1 MLQLFRHIAIQLDNL
16 YIYNRVG
23 KNMSKPRIGMIGL
36 GSIAQ
41 KAYLPT
47 LTKETDWTFVGAF
60 TPNVNKR
67 KQICEQYRIQDFANL
82 QALASECDAAFV
94 HSSTAT
100 HYEIVSELLKKG
112 IDVYVDKPLAATTEQ
127 AEKLV
132 EMSEKY
138 NRKLMVG
145 FNRRFVPMYV
155 TAKEQA
161 NDTSWIR
168 IEKHRTNK
176 VGPYTYD
183 FTMLDDYLHIVDT
196 ARWLANDDLNI
207 VHNMMQINEKN
218 ELLYGHHTY
227 TTANGLLLSTA
238 MHRHAGTNLEQIE
251 LVTAGKIIRV
261 KNMNTF
267 EIEQENSVS
276 QSGSPSWETT
286 LKQRGFEDAVH
297 HFIQCVQG
305 DTHPIV
311 DGLEGLKSQQMLQ
324 SLLQAVSKN

>member
-1 MLQLFRHIAIQLDNL
+1 
-16 YIYNRVG
+16 
-23 KNMSKPRIGMIGL
+23 
-36 GSIAQ
+36 
-41 KAYLPT
+41 
-47 LTKETDWTFVGAF
+47 
-60 TPNVNKR
+60 
-67 KQICEQYRIQDFANL
+67 
-82 QALASECDAAFV
+82 
-94 HSSTAT
+94 
-100 HYEIVSELLKKG
+100 
-112 IDVYVDKPLAATTEQ
+112 
-127 AEKLV
+127 
-132 EMSEKY
+132 
-138 NRKLMVG
+138 MVG

-155 TAKEQA
+155 AAKEQA
-161 NDTSWIR
+161 NAISWIR

-176 VGPYTYD
+176 VGPNTYD

-196 ARWLANDDLNI
+196 ARWLANDDLNV

-227 TTANGLLLSTA
+227 TTTNGLLLSTA

-297 HFIQCVQG
+297 HFIECVHG
-305 DTHPIV
+305 DTKPVV
-311 DGLEGLKSQQMLQ
+311 DGLEGLKTQQMLQ
-324 SLLQAVSKN
+324 TLLDKVNKN

>member
-1 MLQLFRHIAIQLDNL
+1 M
-16 YIYNRVG
+16 G
-23 KNMSKPRIGMIGL
+23 KHMNKPRIGMIGI

-47 LTKETDWTFVGAF
+47 LTKETDWIFTGTF
-60 TPNVNKR
+60 TPNAEKR
-67 KQICEQYRIQDFANL
+67 KQICEQYRIQDFSNL
-82 QALASECDAAFV
+82 QTLASECDAIFV

-100 HYEIVSELLKKG
+100 HYEIVSELLQKG
-112 IDVYVDKPLAATTEQ
+112 IDVYVDKPLAATVEQ
-127 AEKLV
+127 AERLV
-132 EMSEKY
+132 ELSEKH

-161 NDTSWIR
+161 NDISWIR

-196 ARWLANDDLNI
+196 ARWLADDDLRV
-207 VHNMMQINEKN
+207 VHNMIQTNEKN
-218 ELLYGHHTY
+218 ELFYGHHTY
-227 TTANGLLLSTA
+227 TSTNGTLLSTA

-251 LVTAGKIIRV
+251 LVTTGKIIRV
-261 KNMNTF
+261 KNMNLL
-267 EIEQENSVS
+267 EIEQDNRIT

-286 LKQRGFEDAVH
+286 LKQRGFEDAVQ
-297 HFIQCVQG
+297 HFIDCVQG
-305 DTHPIV
+305 DTKPLV
-311 DGLEGLKSQQMLQ
+311 DGVEGLKSQQMLE
-324 SLLQAVSKN
+324 SLLQSIEKK

>member
-1 MLQLFRHIAIQLDNL
+1 MN
-16 YIYNRVG
+16 
-23 KNMSKPRIGMIGL
+23 KPRIGMIGL

-60 TPNVNKR
+60 TPNVDKR
-67 KQICEQYRIQDFANL
+67 KQICEQYRIQDFTNL
-82 QALASECDAAFV
+82 QALASECDAIFV

-100 HYEIVSELLKKG
+100 HYEIVSELLQKG
-112 IDVYVDKPLAATTEQ
+112 IDVYVDKPLAATVEQ

-155 TAKEQA
+155 AAKEEA
-161 NDTSWIR
+161 KDLSWIR

-196 ARWLANDDLNI
+196 ARWLANGDLNV
-207 VHNMMQINEKN
+207 VHNMMQVNDEN

-227 TTANGLLLSTA
+227 TSADGLLLSTA

-251 LVTAGKIIRV
+251 LVTTGKIIRV

-267 EIEQENSVS
+267 EVEQNNRTS

-297 HFIQCVQG
+297 HFIECVQG
-305 DTHPIV
+305 DTKPVV
-311 DGLEGLKSQQMLQ
+311 DGVEGLKSQQMLH
-324 SLLQAVSKN
+324 SLLQSTN

>member
-1 MLQLFRHIAIQLDNL
+1 MN
-16 YIYNRVG
+16 
-23 KNMSKPRIGMIGL
+23 KPKIGMIGL

-47 LTKETDWTFVGAF
+47 LTKETDWDFVGAF
-60 TPNVNKR
+60 TPNAEKR
-67 KQICEQYRIQDFANL
+67 KQVCQQYRIQDFHSIET
-82 QALASECDAAFV
+82 LASECDAIFV

-112 IDVYVDKPLAATTEQ
+112 IDVYVDKPLAATVEQ

-132 EMSEKY
+132 ELSEKY

-155 TAKEQA
+155 AAKEQA
-161 NDTSWIR
+161 HDISWIR

-196 ARWLANDDLNI
+196 ARWLANDDLNV

-227 TTANGLLLSTA
+227 TTSNGLLLSTA

-251 LVTAGKIIRV
+251 LVTTGKIIRV

-276 QSGSPSWETT
+276 QSGSPSWDTT

-297 HFIQCVQG
+297 HFIECVHG
-305 DTHPIV
+305 NTKPFV
-311 DGLEGLKSQQMLQ
+311 DGLEALKTQQLLQ
-324 SLLQAVSKN
+324 SLLENVNKN